1 MKSIWGLFIVVGF
14 ALAMGSCFDPPEY
27 PNEPQIEFNNLIFK
41 EVGGVAEADSL
52 ILFIDFRD
60 GDGDLGLNPNETG
73 CQIIGADTVCYNNR
87 FYIINSEDNSLV
99 NYKDKREN
107 PEWNLPDFVPPFS
120 CTNWEVLR
128 ENNVIRDTLYFVP
141 NQDHYNIF
149 VDFYEKQADGTFK
162 LFNFY
167 EEFQYP
173 NCPTTFDGRFPIL
186 SKNLSQP
193 GPLEGTLRY
202 AMVSSLFKLQFSIKT
217 LKLKIQIQD
226 RRTNLSNEIET
237 PEFRFE

>member
-107 PEWNLPDFVPPFS
+107 PEWNLPDFAPPFS

-162 LFNFY
+162 L
-167 EEFQYP
+167 
-173 NCPTTFDGRFPIL
+173 
-186 SKNLSQP
+186 
-193 GPLEGTLRY
+193 
-202 AMVSSLFKLQFSIKT
+202 LQFFRGISISQ
-217 LKLKIQIQD
+217 LPHHI
-226 RRTNLSNEIET
+226 
-237 PEFRFE
+237 